1 LLVVGKADELRTD
14 NQQPATSNQQPAT
27 SNQQPATSNQEPATR
42 QKMRIASALAF
53 TLVLATAAAP
63 AFAAQRA
70 SLADRV
76 AALEQG
82 AANRGQGNVELLNQI
97 AALKSEVQSLR
108 GDLEQL
114 QQQLEQERESNKNLY
129 LDADG
134 RLRRLEGGA
143 APAASAAVN
152 PPPAAAPVDRPPSV
166 HGDRGA
172 LAASGDE
179 RSAYQAAFDTL
190 KSGQYVESARQ
201 FQDFLAQYPDGTYA
215 PNALYWLGE
224 SYYVTQNYDLAQ
236 QQFQALLQRY
246 PTHDKA
252 SAALLKLGLAQYGAK
267 QYDAAEATLTAVTQQ
282 YPGSDVARTAADRL
296 QAIRLARAQ

>member
-1 LLVVGKADELRTD
+1 MRT
-14 NQQPATSNQQPAT
+14 TT
-27 SNQQPATSNQEPATR
+27 VLTF
-42 QKMRIASALAF
+42 ILALA
-53 TLVLATAAAP
+53 AAAP
-63 AFAAQRA
+63 AFAEQRA

-76 AALEQG
+76 SALEQG
-82 AANRGQGNVELLNQI
+82 AVNSGQGNVELLNQV
-97 AALKSEVQSLR
+97 AALRAEVKSLR

-114 QQQLEQERESNKNLY
+114 QQQLEQERESNKNQA
-129 LDADG
+129 LDFDG
-134 RLRRLEGGA
+134 RLQRLEGGA
-143 APAASAAVN
+143 PATGTATQPPVQAAV
-152 PPPAAAPVDRPPSV
+152 AERPPSV

-172 LAASGDE
+172 LAATADE
-179 RSAYQAAFDTL
+179 RGAYQAAFDTL

-201 FQDFLAQYPDGTYA
+201 FQAFLAQYPDGTYA

-236 QQFQALLQRY
+236 QQFQTLLQRY

-267 QYDAAEATLTAVTQQ
+267 QYDAAEATLKAVQQQ

-296 QAIRLARAQ
+296 QAIRLTRAR

>member
-1 LLVVGKADELRTD
+1 MASRVSIAVMAAALV
-14 NQQPATSNQQPAT
+14 
-27 SNQQPATSNQEPATR
+27 
-42 QKMRIASALAF
+42 
-53 TLVLATAAAP
+53 AAAP

-76 AALEQG
+76 SALEQS
-82 AANRGQGNVELLNQI
+82 AANSGQGNVELLNQI
-97 AALKSEVQSLR
+97 AALRAEVQSLR

-114 QQQLEQERESNKNLY
+114 QQQLEQERESSKNQY
-129 LDADG
+129 LDIDG
-134 RLRRLEGGA
+134 RLQRLEGGS
-143 APAASAAVN
+143 PATGASA
-152 PPPAAAPVDRPPSV
+152 PPPAQAAAPVERPPSV

-172 LAASGDE
+172 LAATGDE

-201 FQDFLAQYPDGTYA
+201 FQAFLAQYPDGTYA

-267 QYDAAEATLTAVTQQ
+267 QYDAAEATLTAVQQQ
-282 YPGSDVARTAADRL
+282 YPGSDAASTAADRL
-296 QAIRLARAQ
+296 QAIRLTRAR

>member
-1 LLVVGKADELRTD
+1 MAKR
-14 NQQPATSNQQPAT
+14 
-27 SNQQPATSNQEPATR
+27 
-42 QKMRIASALAF
+42 ASLAF
-53 TLVLATAAAP
+53 VAAALVAAAP

-76 AALEQG
+76 SALEQS
-82 AANRGQGNVELLNQI
+82 AANSGQGNVELLNQVT
-97 AALKSEVQSLR
+97 ALRAEVQSLR

-143 APAASAAVN
+143 TPAASATAS
-152 PPPAAAPVDRPPSV
+152 PPAAAPVDRPPSV

-172 LAASGDE
+172 LVAGGDE
-179 RSAYQAAFDTL
+179 RGAYQAAFDTL
-190 KSGQYVESARQ
+190 KSGQYAQSAQQ
-201 FQDFLAQYPDGTYA
+201 FQAFLAQYPDGAYA

-252 SAALLKLGLAQYGAK
+252 SAALLKLGLAQYGAR
-267 QYDAAEATLTAVTQQ
+267 QYDAAEATLAAVAQQ

>member
-1 LLVVGKADELRTD
+1 MRTA
-14 NQQPATSNQQPAT
+14 PVLT
-27 SNQQPATSNQEPATR
+27 
-42 QKMRIASALAF
+42 F
-53 TLVLATAAAP
+53 VLVLAAAAP

-76 AALEQG
+76 SALEQS
-82 AANRGQGNVELLNQI
+82 AANSGQGNVELLNQVT
-97 AALKSEVQSLR
+97 ALRAEVQSLR

-114 QQQLEQERESNKNLY
+114 QQQLEQERESNRNQA
-129 LDADG
+129 LDFDG
-134 RLRRLEGGA
+134 RLQRLEGGA
-143 APAASAAVN
+143 PATGAAPPAQAAV
-152 PPPAAAPVDRPPSV
+152 AAERPPSV

-179 RSAYQAAFDTL
+179 RSDYQAAFDTL

-201 FQDFLAQYPDGTYA
+201 FQDFLARYPDGTYA

-267 QYDAAEATLTAVTQQ
+267 QYDAAEATLTAVQQQ
-282 YPGSDVARTAADRL
+282 YPGSDAATTAADRL
-296 QAIRLARAQ
+296 QAIRLTRAR

>member
-1 LLVVGKADELRTD
+1 MRTA
-14 NQQPATSNQQPAT
+14 PVLTFVL
-27 SNQQPATSNQEPATR
+27 
-42 QKMRIASALAF
+42 ALA
-53 TLVLATAAAP
+53 AAAP

-76 AALEQG
+76 AALEQS
-82 AANRGQGNVELLNQI
+82 AANSGQGNVELLNQVT
-97 AALKSEVQSLR
+97 ALRSEVKSLR

-114 QQQLEQERESNKNLY
+114 QQQLEQERESNRNQA
-129 LDADG
+129 LDFDG
-134 RLRRLEGGA
+134 RLQRLEGGA
-143 APAASAAVN
+143 PATGAAPAAQAAV
-152 PPPAAAPVDRPPSV
+152 PAEERPPSV

-179 RSAYQAAFDTL
+179 RSDYQAAFDTL
-190 KSGQYVESARQ
+190 KSGQYVESARK
-201 FQDFLAQYPDGTYA
+201 FQDFLARYPDGTYA

-267 QYDAAEATLTAVTQQ
+267 QYDAAEATLTAVQQQ
-282 YPGSDVARTAADRL
+282 YPGSDAAITAADRL
-296 QAIRLARAQ
+296 QAIRLARAR

>member
-1 LLVVGKADELRTD
+1 MQSVVGSRRFAK
-14 NQQPATSNQQPAT
+14 
-27 SNQQPATSNQEPATR
+27 ATR
-42 QKMRIASALAF
+42 RYQPPTTNLPTIDPNMRIAAVLSAMLLAF
-53 TLVLATAAAP
+53 VAVP

-76 AALEQG
+76 SALEQG

-97 AALKSEVQSLR
+97 AALRSEVQSLR

-114 QQQLEQERESNKNLY
+114 QQQLEQERESNKNQY
-129 LDADG
+129 LDLDS

-143 APAASAAVN
+143 APGATAATQPPASASVAT
-152 PPPAAAPVDRPPSV
+152 PVDRPPSV
-166 HGDRGA
+166 HGDAGL
-172 LAASGDE
+172 LATTADE
-179 RSAYQAAFDTL
+179 RGAYQAAFDIL
-190 KSGQYVESARQ
+190 KSGQYAESARQ
-201 FQDFLAQYPDGTYA
+201 FQDFLARFPDGAYA

-252 SAALLKLGLAQYGAK
+252 SAALLKLGLAQYGAR
-267 QYDAAEATLTAVTQQ
+267 QYDAAEATLTAVQQQ

-296 QAIRLARAQ
+296 QAIRLTRAR

>member
-1 LLVVGKADELRTD
+1 
-14 NQQPATSNQQPAT
+14 
-27 SNQQPATSNQEPATR
+27 
-42 QKMRIASALAF
+42 MRITSVFAVILA
-53 TLVLATAAAP
+53 LATAAAP

-76 AALEQG
+76 AALEQS
-82 AANRGQGNVELLNQI
+82 AANSGQGNVELLNQVT
-97 AALKSEVQSLR
+97 ALRAEVQSLR

-114 QQQLEQERESNKNLY
+114 QQQLEQERESNRNQA
-129 LDADG
+129 LDFDG
-134 RLRRLEGGA
+134 RLQRLEGGA
-143 APAASAAVN
+143 PATGAEPAAQAAV
-152 PPPAAAPVDRPPSV
+152 PAERPPSV

-172 LAASGDE
+172 LAAGGDE
-179 RSAYQAAFDTL
+179 RSDYQAAFDTL
-190 KSGQYVESARQ
+190 KSGQYVESARR
-201 FQDFLAQYPDGTYA
+201 FQDFLARYPDGTYA

-267 QYDAAEATLTAVTQQ
+267 QYDAAEATLTAVQQQ
-282 YPGSDVARTAADRL
+282 YPGSDAATTAADRL
-296 QAIRLARAQ
+296 QAIRLTRAR

>member
-1 LLVVGKADELRTD
+1 
-14 NQQPATSNQQPAT
+14 
-27 SNQQPATSNQEPATR
+27 
-42 QKMRIASALAF
+42 MRITSALTF
-53 TLVLATAAAP
+53 ILLLAIAMP
-63 AFAAQRA
+63 AFAQRQ

-76 AALEQG
+76 SALEQG

-114 QQQLEQERESNKNLY
+114 QQQLEQERESNKNLA
-129 LDADG
+129 LDFDS
-134 RLRRLEGGA
+134 RLQRLEGGSTPASA
-143 APAASAAVN
+143 APASSASTKAPAT
-152 PPPAAAPVDRPPSV
+152 PPASAPVDRPPSV
-166 HGDRGA
+166 HGDAGA
-172 LAASGDE
+172 IAASGDE
-179 RSAYQAAFDTL
+179 KSAYQAAFDTL

-201 FQDFLAQYPDGTYA
+201 FQAFLAQYPNGTYA

-252 SAALLKLGLAQYGAK
+252 SAALLKLGLAQYGAR
-267 QYDAAEATLTAVTQQ
+267 QYDAAEATLTAVQQQ
-282 YPGSDVARTAADRL
+282 YPGTDAAATAADRL
-296 QAIRLARAQ
+296 QAIRLARAR

>member
-1 LLVVGKADELRTD
+1 MH
-14 NQQPATSNQQPAT
+14 
-27 SNQQPATSNQEPATR
+27 
-42 QKMRIASALAF
+42 MRITPVLTFVFAL
-53 TLVLATAAAP
+53 TAAAP

-76 AALEQG
+76 SALEQS
-82 AANRGQGNVELLNQI
+82 AANSGQGNVELLNQVT
-97 AALKSEVQSLR
+97 ALRAEVQSLR

-114 QQQLEQERESNKNLY
+114 QQQLEQERESNKNQA
-129 LDADG
+129 LDFDG
-134 RLRRLEGGA
+134 RLQRLEGGA
-143 APAASAAVN
+143 PATGAVSPPAQAAVS
-152 PPPAAAPVDRPPSV
+152 AERPPSV

-172 LAASGDE
+172 LAATGDE

-236 QQFQALLQRY
+236 QQFQTLLQRY

-267 QYDAAEATLTAVTQQ
+267 QYDAAEATLTAVQQQ
-282 YPGSDVARTAADRL
+282 YPGSDAATTAADRL
-296 QAIRLARAQ
+296 QAIRLARAR